1 MAVVGDGT
9 LLHAIEFVKLE
20 RLVGSTSVHVKAI
33 FVAGRGNEARIA
45 QFKLLDVQAQV
56 L

>member
-20 RLVGSTSVHVKAI
+20 HLVGSTSVHVKAI
-33 FVAGRGNEARIA
+33 FVVGRGNGTY
-45 QFKLLDVQAQV
+45 QYPKTGVPLTTV
-56 L
+56 